1 MRSMVVKI
9 KECAVGPNITPGIY
23 RIHSI
28 RLSDRQL
35 TVMRADAVNAVSG
48 MPIENRRLRSHV
60 IELRQILSILGHES
74 HDQSSRHC
82 CRHWHRGLC
91 CYCFFLCIRG
101 NDNGHFA
108 LFDAVWE
115 DITRQNLPK

>member
-1 MRSMVVKI
+1 MVVKI
-9 KECAVGPNITPGIY
+9 KECAVEPNITPGIY

-60 IELRQILSILGHES
+60 IELRQIYIV
-74 HDQSSRHC
+74 SREVHIEFNAK
-82 CRHWHRGLC
+82 L
-91 CYCFFLCIRG
+91 
-101 NDNGHFA
+101 
-108 LFDAVWE
+108 
-115 DITRQNLPK
+115 LP